1 MNAPGKDDLSPE
13 TIVAFL
19 ADIFERRG
27 GEEYLGEPVT
37 MAEHMLQ
44 GACLAERQGED
55 EEIVVAA
62 LLHDIGHFTSEFG
75 TFSMDDTH
83 DKYHE
88 EAGARVLERFFPGI
102 VVDCVRYHVA
112 AKRYI
117 CATDPRYLEQL
128 SAASL
133 HSLKLQGGPMSA
145 DEVAAFEKRPNAGEI
160 VKVRRLDDAGKVAGM
175 VTPGFAHYA
184 PMVQRVVDA
193 HCTFL
198 RERLALS
205 PHGVQKIDG

>member
-1 MNAPGKDDLSPE
+1 MTRPNPDALTPE

-44 GACLAERQGED
+44 GACLAEQQGEP
-55 EEIVVAA
+55 EIIVVAA

-75 TFSMDDTH
+75 TFSMNDTH
-83 DKYHE
+83 DKHHE
-88 EAGARVLERFFPGI
+88 EAGAAVLERFFPRLVI
-102 VVDCVRYHVA
+102 DCVRYHVA

-117 CATDPRYLEQL
+117 CATDPSYFGQL
-128 SAASL
+128 SAASI
-133 HSLKLQGGPMSA
+133 HSLKLQGGPMSPE
-145 DEVAAFEKRPNAGEI
+145 EVREFERNPNVEEI
-160 VKVRRLDDAGKVAGM
+160 VRVRHLDDAGKVADM
-175 VTPGFAHYA
+175 ATPGFAHYA

-193 HCTFL
+193 HCA
-198 RERLALS
+198 RRA
-205 PHGVQKIDG
+205 G

>member
-1 MNAPGKDDLSPE
+1 MTTPDKNSLSPE

-37 MAEHMLQ
+37 MAQHMLQ
-44 GACLAERQGED
+44 GACLAEQQGES
-55 EEIVVAA
+55 EAIIVAA

-88 EAGARVLERFFPGI
+88 EAGARILERFVPRI
-102 VVDCVRYHVA
+102 VTDCVRLHVA

-117 CATDPRYLEQL
+117 CATDPSYFGQL
-128 SAASL
+128 SEASI
-133 HSLKLQGGPMSA
+133 HSLKLQGGPMNA
-145 DEVAAFEKRPNAGEI
+145 DEVAAFQTHPNVLEI
-160 VKVRRLDDAGKVAGM
+160 VRVRHLDDAGKVADM

-193 HCTFL
+193 HCTQG
-198 RERLALS
+198 RN
-205 PHGVQKIDG
+205 

>member
-1 MNAPGKDDLSPE
+1 MTKPDPE
-13 TIVAFL
+13 TLTHDTIVAFL

-44 GACLAERQGED
+44 GAFLAEQRGEP
-55 EEIVVAA
+55 EIIIVAA

-75 TFSMDDTH
+75 TFSMNDTH
-83 DKYHE
+83 DKHHE
-88 EAGARVLERFFPGI
+88 EAGAEVLERFFPSL

-117 CATDPRYLEQL
+117 CATDPDYFAQL
-128 SAASL
+128 SAASI

-145 DEVAAFEKRPNAGEI
+145 EEIREFARNPNVKEI
-160 VKVRRLDDAGKVAGM
+160 VRVRHLDDAGKIADM
-175 VTPGFAHYA
+175 KTPGFAHYA
-184 PMVQRVVDA
+184 PMVQRIVDA
-193 HCTFL
+193 HC
-198 RERLALS
+198 A
-205 PHGVQKIDG
+205 GQMA

>member
-1 MNAPGKDDLSPE
+1 MTGKPSHKNLSPE

-44 GACLAERQGED
+44 GAYLAEQQNEP
-55 EEIVVAA
+55 EIIIVAA

-83 DKYHE
+83 DKHHE
-88 EAGARVLERFFPGI
+88 EAGAQVLERFFPSLVI
-102 VVDCVRYHVA
+102 DCVRQHVA

-117 CATDPRYLEQL
+117 CATDPAYFGEL
-128 SAASL
+128 SAASI
-133 HSLKLQGGPMSA
+133 HSLKLQGGPMNA
-145 DEVAAFEKRPNAGEI
+145 REVAEFETNPNFREI
-160 VKVRRLDDAGKVAGM
+160 VRVRRLDDAGKIAGM
-175 VTPGFAHYA
+175 TTPGFAYFA
-184 PMVQRVVDA
+184 PMVQRIVD
-193 HCTFL
+193 
-198 RERLALS
+198 ERCR
-205 PHGVQKIDG
+205 